1 MISSFNF
8 IQVKFDLITKLVYL
22 FKFDFSFFF
31 VEEALGWRSFS
42 KKGKFHDGSF
52 NSLPMKCS

>member
-22 FKFDFSFFF
+22 FKFDFFFF
-31 VEEALGWRSFS
+31 FLS
-42 KKGKFHDGSF
+42 KKLWVDVLFLRKENFMMVRLIHC
-52 NSLPMKCS
+52 P